1 MKFQRQRKE
10 EVSLNLTPL
19 IDVVFLLL
27 IFFMVTTTFT
37 KESHITIELPL
48 ANGEK
53 VPPPAEELEVM
64 ISQDGHYFLNGQPL
78 VDSSQKTLTQVLR
91 QRSQDQ
97 ADMPLIIA
105 ADARTP
111 HQAVITAMQ
120 AAGDAGL
127 VNFSIT
133 TQQTD

>member
-37 KESHITIELPL
+37 KESHITIELPV
-48 ANGEK
+48 ANGEQT
-53 VPPPAEELEVM
+53 PPPADELEVL
-64 ISQDGHYFLNGQPL
+64 ISQQGDYFLNGQPL
-78 VDSSQKTLTQVLR
+78 LDNSQKTLSQALR
-91 QRSQDQ
+91 QQ
-97 ADMPLIIA
+97 AQNQSDTPLVIA

-133 TQQTD
+133 TQQAD